1 MKKISRDIILLHIHV
16 CHKWT
21 SYDIWFLKC
30 KVWLTEIFVILC
42 HFLPVQPSD
51 NLEYQNSKIEKS
63 TWRYYHFTHL
73 HHKWQSYDVWFLRY
87 EVWRTDSFVILDLFW
102 TFYPRNNAKNENF
115 QKMKKSTWRYHHF
128 TIVLQIMIICYT
140 VPEIWCVTYVIVV
153 FHFRLFFALLSH

>member
-1 MKKISRDIILLHIHV
+1 MGHFLPFCYPHLHNYSKKSKFWTKMKNMPGYIIVLHIHV

-42 HFLPVQPSD
+42 HFLPVQPPD

-87 EVWRTDSFVILDLFW
+87 GVWRTKIFVIFDHFLP
-102 TFYPRNNAKNENF
+102 FYPLNNLKNENF
-115 QKMKKSTWRYHHF
+115 KKMKRMLGDIIF
-128 TIVLQIMIICYT
+128 LQ
-140 VPEIWCVTYVIVV
+140 
-153 FHFRLFFALLSH
+153 